1 MTLSRR
7 KALSLSGSTLAG
19 LSLGVLRPQDSAVLQ
34 AQGQDDWPD
43 SLVERP
49 LREGFPAPLP
59 LEPDGSAPEHPES
72 AAGPITDPLMWRSQG
87 RRTPEIEFD
96 YRQMAIRVDTRG
108 LGRLAGT
115 LRFSDLEQLPV
126 VSGTYLLQCGAPNP
140 RGIVKWTG
148 VRFSDFADM
157 LGLVPG
163 VHYCRFVAS
172 DRFYAD
178 EPLTTLR
185 RPQVMLAW
193 MMNDEPIPPARRAV
207 AADRAVPVR
216 EPEREGDHRDDVQHA
231 RTADAAAAGLI
242 VPFRY
247 GNRSVKAI
255 TEMTFSRRCR
265 PDRRRLGLR
274 TGSAGRRAEPHSTIS
289 GREFAAGQRRRL
301 PQVGLGGKRCRRRRF
316 RGSSLRRSRAQTA
329 GELVGPRFP
338 GQVPAAPVRSR

>member
-19 LSLGVLRPQDSAVLQ
+19 LSLGVLRPGQAAALE

-72 AAGPITDPLMWRSQG
+72 AAGSITDPLMWRTQG
-87 RRTPEIEFD
+87 RQTPQIEFD
-96 YRQMAIRVDTRG
+96 HRRMAIRVDTRG
-108 LGRLAGT
+108 MARLSGT

-157 LGLVPG
+157 LGVIPG
-163 VHYCRFVAS
+163 VHYCRFVGS

-178 EPLTTLR
+178 EPMTTLR
-185 RPQVMLAW
+185 HPQVMLAW
-193 MMNDEPIPPARRAV
+193 MMNDEPIPPRHGAPLRLV
-207 AADRAVPVR
+207 
-216 EPEREGDHRDDVQHA
+216 
-231 RTADAAAAGLI
+231 

-255 TEMTFSRRCR
+255 TEMTFST
-265 PDRRRLGLR
+265 P
-274 TGSAGRRAEPHSTIS
+274 
-289 GREFAAGQRRRL
+289 
-301 PQVGLGGKRCRRRRF
+301 
-316 RGSSLRRSRAQTA
+316 
-329 GELVGPRFP
+329 GPRMP
-338 GQVPAAPVRSR
+338 PLPA